1 MTTVTKEK
9 LNYWCSEEYNKRMD
23 AIGALGKAIDKIM
36 DDYDLLGPVIE
47 SLTAKLSPYDSD
59 VLVLSGIQD
68 DLLDHIGALNDRS
81 YNMLK
86 TIE

>member
-9 LNYWCSEEYNKRMD
+9 LEYWRSEEYHKRMD

-47 SLTAKLSPYDSD
+47 ALTAKLSPYDSD
-59 VLVLSGIQD
+59 VLALSGIQD
-68 DLLDHIGALNDRS
+68 DLLDHFGALNDRS
-81 YNMLK
+81 YDLLK